1 MRHTALLISALAAVV
16 AGGNTAA
23 QNYPAK
29 PVRLIAPFPAGGGTD
44 ILARMIARKLGE
56 DLAQS
61 FVVDNRT
68 GAAGIIGTEAVARAA
83 PDGYTLLMGTT
94 GTHTTNPAVFAKLPY
109 DPVRDFAPVS
119 LVGNAPFVLVVHP
132 SIPVKSLRDLIA
144 LAKAKPDS
152 LTYSSSGIGGIA
164 HLGFVTLNTAAG
176 TRMIHVPYK
185 GSPLQTQAAVA
196 GEVALAFDSIP
207 VTQPFIKS
215 GRVRALGIGSAKR
228 SALLPE
234 VPSFAE
240 AGLPGYELA
249 SWYAIFAPA
258 ATSPDIVRTL
268 NRAIAKGLEGNAVR
282 DQFATLGAEPVGG
295 SSDELAATVQ
305 KDLKKWAKV
314 ARDGGVKPE

>member
-1 MRHTALLISALAAVV
+1 MHRSIVVIAPLLLFAA
-16 AGGNTAA
+16 GNTPA
-23 QNYPAK
+23 QNFPGK

-68 GAAGIIGTEAVARAA
+68 GAAGIIGCEAVARAA

-109 DPVRDFAPVS
+109 DPVKDFAPVS
-119 LVGNAPFVLVVHP
+119 LVGIAPFVLVVHP
-132 SIPVKSLRDLIA
+132 SIPVKSLHELIA
-144 LAKAKPDS
+144 LAKTRPDS

-164 HLGFVTLNTAAG
+164 HLGFVALNTAAG

-196 GEVALAFDSIP
+196 GEVAMAFDSIP
-207 VTQPFIKS
+207 VTQPFIKA

-228 SALLPE
+228 SPLLPD
-234 VPSFAE
+234 VPSIAE
-240 AGLPGYELA
+240 AGLPGFELA

-258 ATSPDIVRTL
+258 ATPPEIIRTL
-268 NRAIAKGLEGNAVR
+268 NRAISKGLEGNAMR

-295 SSDELAATVQ
+295 TADELAATVQ

>member
-1 MRHTALLISALAAVV
+1 MRHTALLISAFAAVV

-144 LAKAKPDS
+144 LAKDRKS
-152 LTYSSSGIGGIA
+152 TRLNSS
-164 HLGFVTLNTAAG
+164 H
-176 TRMIHVPYK
+176 
-185 GSPLQTQAAVA
+185 
-196 GEVALAFDSIP
+196 
-207 VTQPFIKS
+207 
-215 GRVRALGIGSAKR
+215 
-228 SALLPE
+228 
-234 VPSFAE
+234 
-240 AGLPGYELA
+240 
-249 SWYAIFAPA
+249 
-258 ATSPDIVRTL
+258 
-268 NRAIAKGLEGNAVR
+268 
-282 DQFATLGAEPVGG
+282 
-295 SSDELAATVQ
+295 
-305 KDLKKWAKV
+305 
-314 ARDGGVKPE
+314 